1 MPHIKQHTKTIEI
14 STQLLGYR
22 TNQFTFDAAIK
33 ILCDDIIGPDDY
45 IEIITDEGMRAAIRK
60 KEIISIEEV
69 E

>member
-1 MPHIKQHTKTIEI
+1 MPQIKQHTKTIEI
-14 STQLLGYR
+14 NTQLLGYR

-33 ILCDDIIGPDDY
+33 ILCENLIGPDDF